1 MQSLELTREEKSR
14 RIALTADADF
24 NRRFRALAEF
34 DGKKPATLA
43 TEILRDYMQ
52 SRAADIDSVLQARA
66 NYEKKIDELRGKKSA
81 APDDESATD

>member
-1 MQSLELTREEKSR
+1 MQYLDSTREERSR
-14 RIALTADADF
+14 RIALTADPDF

-43 TEILRDYMQ
+43 TEILRAYMK

-66 NYEKKIDELRGKKSA
+66 TYEKNIAKIREKNSV
-81 APDDESATD
+81 APDDESATE